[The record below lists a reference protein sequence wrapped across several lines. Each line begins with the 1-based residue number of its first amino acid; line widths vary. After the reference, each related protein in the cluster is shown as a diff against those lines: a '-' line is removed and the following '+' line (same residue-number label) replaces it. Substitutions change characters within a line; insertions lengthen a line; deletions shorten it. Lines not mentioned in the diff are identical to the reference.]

1 MPARSLPVKTAV
13 LAVCGAL
20 LVGACSSDA
29 EVGGSSSTTPD
40 AVEPSAPVTSPSAS
54 GSSGSPDAQE
64 SSGSPTPSESDSAD
78 ASPSNESSP
87 PHSPRPS
94 KSSSEVPAPPPMPAA
109 AKENTAEGAE
119 AFARWYVET
128 LNHLYQHPKA
138 GVLDKYAGDD
148 CSRCQRFADVVAGFE
163 RDGQS
168 TPGAPFKDAGS
179 TSLRVRANT
188 YEATVAIEQQAMT
201 IRGTN
206 GDVVQ
211 TMKADA
217 DTGLLFNLR
226 FDRGWVIS
234 DLLANPGA
242 RDYVDQP

>member
-29 EVGGSSSTTPD
+29 EGGGSSSTTPD
-40 AVEPSAPVTSPSAS
+40 AVETSAPMSSPSDATAPGS
-54 GSSGSPDAQE
+54 PEPSGGGSS
-64 SSGSPTPSESDSAD
+64 D
-78 ASPSNESSP
+78 ASPSGGSGAPTSP
-87 PHSPRPS
+87 APNTSDG
-94 KSSSEVPAPPPMPAA
+94 ETPAPPVMPAA

-242 RDYVDQP
+242 KDYVDQP